1 MYNSACHLSQASSI
15 GFYISMSATV
25 SLMTC
30 SKSIQF
36 PSVGVS
42 APSALH
48 LEYIPSVGSVA
59 LASGKYNFGNAIKSL
74 FTLKSINTQVKSR
87 RDERSAD
94 IQQG

>member
-1 MYNSACHLSQASSI
+1 MYNSACHISKANSI
-15 GFYISMSATV
+15 GLYISMSATV

-36 PSVGVS
+36 PSVAVNALS
-42 APSALH
+42 AVRLW
-48 LEYIPSVGSVA
+48 YIPSVGSVA

-74 FTLKSINTQVKSR
+74 FTLKSVNTQVKSR